1 MCAGSGTACGDPC
14 CCGMYSLGRGSVRGV
29 PSPVRYGCLL
39 AAAACGVSNSSSS
52 SSLSSSN
59 KSWNVF
65 RCTGPGVVFV
75 VLLVPFRFPILFVFL
90 LYYWWYYYYWY

>member
-1 MCAGSGTACGDPC
+1 MCGVRY
-14 CCGMYSLGRGSVRGV
+14 GMRGSVLFRYVFVGTWIGAWCAE
-29 PSPVRYGCLL
+29 SGKVRLL
-39 AAAACGVSNSSSS
+39 AAAAGGVSNS

-65 RCTGPGVVFV
+65 RRTGPGVVFV